1 MKARMG
7 WTVIGLFAAATS
19 LTYAAGGGGG
29 GGGGDGAPRRDAAY
43 QAGVEAI
50 EHQNWQRAIDLFHTS
65 LLWDRFNADAH
76 NWLGFAYRNE
86 GDLNHAFAEYEAA
99 LKLDPQHKGAHEYLG
114 EAYVIAKNL
123 PKAKE
128 HLAALEK
135 LCGQA
140 CPEYREL
147 EEAIEKAQPEAIEK
161 AQPEAIEKAQAG
173 G

>member
-1 MKARMG
+1 MKQ
-7 WTVIGLFAAATS
+7 WTRWAIVALIAGVAGA
-19 LTYAAGGGGG
+19 TYAAGGGGG
-29 GGGGDGAPRRDAAY
+29 GDGTPKRDAAY
-43 QAGVEAI
+43 QAGVQAI
-50 EHQNWQRAIDLFHTS
+50 ERHDWARAIDLFHTS

-76 NWLGFAYRNE
+76 NWLGYAYRNS
-86 GDLNHAFAEYEAA
+86 GDLNQAFSEYEAA

-114 EAYVIAKNL
+114 EAYLMAKNV

-147 EEAIEKAQPEAIEK
+147 QEAIEKASPN
-161 AQPEAIEKAQAG
+161 QAAAAPDAAASAK
-173 G
+173 